1 MVKYTYKTVAYV
13 LPESVKKINNDI
25 RLNRALSEKEQIKR
39 DIANKDEEINN
50 ATGSKKRQLERERDE
65 LTNKL
70 TKIENSIFN
79 IKADLYGSTVNFSN
93 NNIQQLS
100 ANINDISSFIKGNPN
115 FNENITKNISEI
127 LSNQIDVK
135 NIFDGVN
142 FKKMLQDILDKT
154 DEASKNNYIDKF
166 NKIKAVIESIKADSD
181 SEKNKQLWNDIKNDI
196 KDLIPADKLE
206 EVLEDKQKQIEDL
219 KIMKRG
225 LNKLFFDKDE
235 EDADLKELKDFNK
248 KSNLLKDLYD
258 NLKNSGIVNK
268 VLQRRAQDKENK
280 GYKIINIEDNGNIK
294 KFFSINSLKKDDI
307 TEAINNM
314 RKWFT
319 NDAPDFKEIKDS
331 KLFTTIK
338 DFFDYNLLRKDNLE
352 KIEEE
357 DIEKANIVL
366 KSILNYYDN
375 DFFKNETQTN
385 NSEENETDQNVS
397 QGLSRR
403 QCISKGL
410 DLDEIHNMNVMN
422 GIIKS
427 LDNIIYNQNRIIE
440 LMTKRSFSEGL
451 LKQNTP
457 QKLGRFKVEKYNPN
471 MSITEFKK
479 LFDKK

>member
-1 MVKYTYKTVAYV
+1 
-13 LPESVKKINNDI
+13 
-25 RLNRALSEKEQIKR
+25 
-39 DIANKDEEINN
+39 
-50 ATGSKKRQLERERDE
+50 
-65 LTNKL
+65 
-70 TKIENSIFN
+70 
-79 IKADLYGSTVNFSN
+79 
-93 NNIQQLS
+93 
-100 ANINDISSFIKGNPN
+100 
-115 FNENITKNISEI
+115 
-127 LSNQIDVK
+127 
-135 NIFDGVN
+135 
-142 FKKMLQDILDKT
+142 
-154 DEASKNNYIDKF
+154 
-166 NKIKAVIESIKADSD
+166 
-181 SEKNKQLWNDIKNDI
+181 
-196 KDLIPADKLE
+196 
-206 EVLEDKQKQIEDL
+206 
-219 KIMKRG
+219 
-225 LNKLFFDKDE
+225 
-235 EDADLKELKDFNK
+235 
-248 KSNLLKDLYD
+248 
-258 NLKNSGIVNK
+258 
-268 VLQRRAQDKENK
+268 
-280 GYKIINIEDNGNIK
+280 
-294 KFFSINSLKKDDI
+294 
-307 TEAINNM
+307 M
-314 RKWFT
+314 RKWIT

-440 LMTKRSFSEGL
+440 LMSKRSFSEGWV
-451 LKQNTP
+451 KQNKQ